1 MVYLITPNEYSTHR
15 DDLDAMYR
23 LRHKVFFEKLKWQ
36 VNSEDG
42 MEKDEYDENNTYY
55 LIFKDKNNIVR
66 GCQRYIPMNNPCMF
80 DGPFDF
86 VLSNLKD
93 YKNAQHWEAS
103 RMAVDYDFA
112 EGYTKEDAKN
122 VCCRILAA
130 SVLFGLDAEIKSFV
144 TLSYPSPA
152 RILSQF
158 FSTSL
163 LARSVVNNEEIHVTE
178 YSPLAESYSKLLDK
192 INLPANEPVYILQGQ
207 G

>member
-93 YKNAQHWEAS
+93 YKNAQYWEAS
-103 RMAVDYDFA
+103 RLAVDYDYA
-112 EGYTKEDAKN
+112 EGYTKDDARN
-122 VCCRILAA
+122 VCKRIFAA
-130 SVLFGLDAEIKSFV
+130 SILLGQDAEIKSFV
-144 TLSYPSPA
+144 TLSYPA
-152 RILSQF
+152 MIKLLSQF

-163 LARSVVNNEEIHVTE
+163 LARSFVNNEEIHVTE
-178 YSPLAESYSKLLDK
+178 YFPLSESYANLLDK